1 MLGPCRTGILE
12 NIPFTLLNQLQPMKT
27 YRRLMKFAKPYR
39 YFVVP
44 FFVFTLIAAFFS
56 VFQFTLLIPL
66 LNFLFDHHT
75 AESMKQ
81 YATAPAFSFSASY
94 FKDLFY
100 YQVYHLKTMNP
111 VYALY
116 FMSALIV
123 LAVILTNL
131 FRYLAQRSMINSRT
145 LLVKRIREA
154 IFEKMN
160 HLHMGY
166 FTKEHKGDLISR
178 MNSDVF
184 EIEAV
189 AANSLEVLFK
199 EPYMM
204 IAYFIAL
211 FTISVKLTLFTLL
224 IIPISAVGIA
234 MVTKKLRKEAA
245 DMQSSIGRL
254 LTIIDESLMGMRIIR
269 SFNATGFILKRFSRE
284 NDFYRKASLQGF
296 KKRELAPAFSE
307 VSGVIVVAGILIY
320 GGSMILEN
328 QGVNSPGALQ
338 ASEFIAFIA
347 IFSQVIRPAKAM
359 VVALANI
366 QRGEAS
372 GKRILEVLDTR
383 IEVADHPDAVTLRS
397 FNNEIE
403 FNNVCFGYSDKPV
416 LQDISFTLEKGRTLA
431 LVGPSGVGK
440 STIADLL
447 PRFYDVTTGSITID
461 GKDIRNYTME
471 SLRSQMSFVT
481 QDIILFNDSIF
492 NNIALG
498 KPDASEEDVMRAAK
512 IANAHDFIMETENG
526 YQTNIGDRG
535 VRLSGGQR
543 QRISIARAV
552 FKNPAILILDEATSA
567 LDTESERSVQD
578 ALNNLMQGRTTL
590 VIAHRLSTI
599 QEADEILILQDGQ
612 IMERGNHFELIGIEE
627 SIYRRLTLMQKIA

>member
-1 MLGPCRTGILE
+1 
-12 NIPFTLLNQLQPMKT
+12 MKT
-27 YRRLMKFAKPYR
+27 YRRLLKFAKPYGK
-39 YFVVP
+39 FVVP

-56 VFQFTLLIPL
+56 VFQFTLIIPL

-81 YATAPAFSFSASY
+81 YASAPEFSFSAAY
-94 FKDLFY
+94 FKNLFY
-100 YQVYHLKTMNP
+100 FEVYRLKTMNP

-116 FMSALIV
+116 FIAALIV

-131 FRYLAQRSMINSRT
+131 FRYLAQRSLINSRT

-160 HLHMGY
+160 RLHMGY

-204 IAYFIAL
+204 IGYFAAL
-211 FTISVKLTLFTLL
+211 FIISVKLTLFTLL
-224 IIPISAVGIA
+224 IIPISAIGIA
-234 MVTKKLRKEAA
+234 MVSKKLKKEAS

-284 NDFYRKASLQGF
+284 NDIYRKASLQGF

-307 VSGVIVVAGILIY
+307 VAGVIVVAGILIF
-320 GGSMILEN
+320 GGSMILGN
-328 QGVNSPGALQ
+328 QSTGSGLQ
-338 ASEFIAFIA
+338 AGEFVGFII

-372 GKRILEVLDTR
+372 GKRILEVLDTKV
-383 IEVADHPDAVTLRS
+383 EVDDHPNAVALRS
-397 FNNEIE
+397 FNLVIE
-403 FNNVCFGYSDKPV
+403 FNDVNFGYSDKPV
-416 LQDISFTLEKGRTLA
+416 LQNISFTIEKGKTIA
-431 LVGPSGVGK
+431 LVGSSGVGK

-447 PRFYDVTTGSITID
+447 PRFYDVSSGSIRID
-461 GKDIRNYTME
+461 GKDIRSYTME
-471 SLRSQMSFVT
+471 SLRSHMSFVT
-481 QDIILFNDSIF
+481 QDIILFNDTIF
-492 NNIALG
+492 NNIALA
-498 KPDASEEDVMRAAK
+498 KSDASEEEVMRAAK
-512 IANAHDFIMETENG
+512 IANAHDFIMETEEG

-535 VRLSGGQR
+535 IRLSGGQR

-567 LDTESERSVQD
+567 LDTESEKSVQD

-599 QEADEILILQDGQ
+599 KEADEILILQDGQ
-612 IMERGNHFELIGIEE
+612 IAERGNHFELIEIEE
-627 SIYRRLTLMQKIA
+627 SIYKRLTLMQKIA

>member
-1 MLGPCRTGILE
+1 
-12 NIPFTLLNQLQPMKT
+12 
-27 YRRLMKFAKPYR
+27 MKFAKPYPR
-39 YFVVP
+39 FVIP
-44 FFVFTLIAAFFS
+44 FFIFTLIAAFFS
-56 VFQFTLLIPL
+56 VFQFALIIPL
-66 LNFLFDHHT
+66 LNFLFDSNT
-75 AESMKQ
+75 AENMKQ
-81 YATAPAFSFSASY
+81 YANMPDFSFSAGY

-100 YQVYHLKTMNP
+100 YEVYHLKTINP

-116 FMSALIV
+116 FIAALIV
-123 LAVILTNL
+123 LAVLLTNI
-131 FRYLAQRSMINSRT
+131 FRFMAQRSMISSRT

-154 IFEKMN
+154 IFEKIN
-160 HLHMGY
+160 YLHLGY

-184 EIEAV
+184 EIESV

-199 EPYMM
+199 EPYTM
-204 IAYFIAL
+204 IFFFIAM
-211 FTISVKLTLFTLL
+211 FTISVKLTLFTLM
-224 IIPISAVGIA
+224 IIPISAFGIA
-234 MVTKKLRKEAA
+234 MVTKKLRKQAS

-254 LTIIDESLMGMRIIR
+254 LTIIDETLMGMRIIR
-269 SFNATGFILKRFSRE
+269 SFNATDFVIKRFRRE

-296 KKRELAPAFSE
+296 NKRELAPIFSE
-307 VSGVIVVAGILIY
+307 VSGVIVVACILIY
-320 GGSMILEN
+320 GGSMILKN
-328 QGVNSPGALQ
+328 HGADPSGLQ

-372 GKRILEVLDTR
+372 GKRILEIMDTK
-383 IEVADHPDAVTLRS
+383 IEVADHPNAITLKS
-397 FNNEIE
+397 FNRMVE
-403 FNNVCFGYSDKPV
+403 FKNVSFGYSDKPV
-416 LQDISFTLEKGRTLA
+416 LTHISFTIEKGKTIA

-447 PRFYDVTTGSITID
+447 PRFYDVTGGSISID
-461 GKDIRNYTME
+461 GKDIRGYTME
-471 SLRSQMSFVT
+471 SLRSHMSFVT

-498 KPDASEEDVMRAAK
+498 KPDASLTDVIRAAK
-512 IANAHDFIMETENG
+512 IANAHEFIVDTEDG
-526 YQTNIGDRG
+526 YETNIGDRG
-535 VRLSGGQR
+535 IRLSGGQR

-567 LDTESERSVQD
+567 LDTESEKSVQD
-578 ALNNLMQGRTTL
+578 ALNNLMEGRTTL

-599 QEADEILILQDGQ
+599 KEADEILILQDGR
-612 IMERGNHFELIGIEE
+612 IVERGNHFELIEIEE
-627 SIYRRLTLMQKIA
+627 SIYKRLTLMQKIA

>member
-1 MLGPCRTGILE
+1 
-12 NIPFTLLNQLQPMKT
+12 MKT
-27 YRRLMKFAKPYR
+27 YRRLLRFVKPYPK
-39 YFVVP
+39 FVIP

-56 VFQFTLLIPL
+56 VFQFALIIPL
-66 LNFLFDHHT
+66 LNFLFDSNT

-81 YATAPAFSFSASY
+81 YATMPDFSFSAGY

-100 YQVYHLKTMNP
+100 YEVYHLKTMNP

-116 FMSALIV
+116 FIAALIV
-123 LAVILTNL
+123 LAVILTNF
-131 FRYLAQRSMINSRT
+131 FRFLAQRSMISSRT

-154 IFEKMN
+154 IFEKIN
-160 HLHMGY
+160 YLHMGY

-199 EPYMM
+199 EPYTM
-204 IAYFIAL
+204 IFFFIAM
-211 FTISVKLTLFTLL
+211 FTISVKLTVFTLL
-224 IIPISAVGIA
+224 IIPISAFGIA
-234 MVTKKLRKEAA
+234 MVTKRLRKEAS

-254 LTIIDESLMGMRIIR
+254 LTIIDETLMGMRIIR
-269 SFNATGFILKRFSRE
+269 SFNATDFIVKRFRRE

-296 KKRELAPAFSE
+296 KRRELAPIFSE
-307 VSGVIVVAGILIY
+307 VSGVIVVACILIY
-320 GGSMILEN
+320 GGTMILKN
-328 QGVNSPGALQ
+328 HGTDPSGLQ

-372 GKRILEVLDTR
+372 GKRILEILDTK
-383 IEVADHPDAVTLRS
+383 IEVADKPNAIVLKS
-397 FNNEIE
+397 FEKIVE
-403 FNNVCFGYSDKPV
+403 FKNVCFGYSDKQV
-416 LQDISFTLEKGRTLA
+416 LTNISFSIEKGKTIA

-447 PRFYDVTTGSITID
+447 PRFYDVTGGSISID
-461 GKDIRNYTME
+461 GKDIREYTME

-498 KPDASEEDVMRAAK
+498 KPDASMEEVIRAAK
-512 IANAHDFIMETENG
+512 IANAHEFIVDTEDG
-526 YQTNIGDRG
+526 YETNIGDRG
-535 VRLSGGQR
+535 IRLSGGQR

-567 LDTESERSVQD
+567 LDTESEKSVQD
-578 ALNNLMQGRTTL
+578 ALNNLMEGRTTL

-599 QEADEILILQDGQ
+599 KEADEILILQDGR
-612 IMERGNHFELIGIEE
+612 IVERGNHFELIEIEE
-627 SIYRRLTLMQKIA
+627 SIYKRLTLMQKIA

>member
-1 MLGPCRTGILE
+1 
-12 NIPFTLLNQLQPMKT
+12 MKT
-27 YRRLMKFAKPYR
+27 YRRLLKFAKPFR

-44 FFVFTLIAAFFS
+44 FFIFTLIAVFFS
-56 VFQFTLLIPL
+56 VFQFALIIPL
-66 LNFLFDHHT
+66 LNFLFDQHSA
-75 AESMKQ
+75 AEIQRFAVM
-81 YATAPAFSFSASY
+81 PAFSFSGAY

-100 YQVYHLKTMNP
+100 YEVHHLKTMKP

-116 FMSALIV
+116 FIAILIV
-123 LAVILTNL
+123 AAVILTNL
-131 FRYLAQRSMINSRT
+131 FRYLAQRSMVNART

-154 IFEKMN
+154 IFEKIN
-160 HLHMGY
+160 YLHMGY
-166 FTKEHKGDLISR
+166 FTKERKGDLLSR

-199 EPYMM
+199 EPYIM
-204 IAYFIAL
+204 IGYFIAL

-224 IIPISAVGIA
+224 IIPISAIGIA
-234 MVTKKLRKEAA
+234 IVTKKLRKEAK

-254 LTIIDESLMGMRIIR
+254 LTIIDETLMGMRIIR
-269 SFNATGFILKRFSRE
+269 AFNATDFILKRFSRE

-307 VSGVIVVAGILIY
+307 VAGVIVVAGILIY
-320 GGSMILEN
+320 GGTMILHN
-328 QGVNSPGALQ
+328 RGGNTSGLQ

-347 IFSQVIRPAKAM
+347 IFSQVMRPAKAM

-372 GKRILEVLDTR
+372 GQRILEILDTP
-383 IEVADHPDAVTLRS
+383 IQVADKPNAIVLKN
-397 FNNEIE
+397 FNNKVE
-403 FNNVCFGYSDKPV
+403 FNDVCFGYSDTPV
-416 LQDISFTLEKGRTLA
+416 LKNIHFTIEKGKTIA

-440 STIADLL
+440 STIADLI
-447 PRFYDVTTGSITID
+447 PRFYDVTGGSILID
-461 GKDIRNYTME
+461 GQDIRNITME

-498 KPDASEEDVMRAAK
+498 KPDATTEEVMNAAK
-512 IANAHDFIMETENG
+512 IANAHDFIMQTEDG

-535 VRLSGGQR
+535 IRLSGGQR
-543 QRISIARAV
+543 QRLSIARAV

-578 ALNNLMQGRTTL
+578 ALDNLMKGRTTL

-599 QEADEILILQDGQ
+599 KGADEILILQDGE
-612 IMERGNHFELIGIEE
+612 IIERGSHFELIEIEE
-627 SIYRRLTLMQKIA
+627 SIYKKLTLLQKIA